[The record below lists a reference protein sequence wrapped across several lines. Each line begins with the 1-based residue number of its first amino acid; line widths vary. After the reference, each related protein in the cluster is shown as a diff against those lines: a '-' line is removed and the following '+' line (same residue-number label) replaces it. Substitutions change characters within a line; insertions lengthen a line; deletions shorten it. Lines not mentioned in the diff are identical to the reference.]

1 MSKPK
6 KKPATGPAAGRE
18 FEGQVA
24 WIIGAAGTLGRAI
37 AGAFADA
44 GAHVVLSSR
53 RGAALRQVAAE
64 LPRAAAG
71 RTEVV
76 TLDIASDAHVVRVAR
91 GIKRRRSR
99 IDVLVNCTAAPV
111 FGDFLTLS
119 DADWQ
124 TVLQAKLLGY
134 VRTMRAVIPYMVEQG
149 GGSIVNVSGRG
160 GRQPTPAHLPGCCAN
175 IAVNLLT
182 KGLAD
187 QYGASGV
194 RINAVA
200 PGPIESARHHEIAR
214 SNTALKS
221 AAGTRLPPLGRLG
234 FPADIADAVL
244 YLASSRSSFVTGVTL
259 QVDGG
264 GTAAI

>member
-6 KKPATGPAAGRE
+6 KKPAGGPVAGRE
-18 FEGQVA
+18 FEGKVT
-24 WIIGAAGTLGRAI
+24 WVIGAAGTLGRAI
-37 AGAFADA
+37 AIAFADA
-44 GAHVVLSSR
+44 GAQVVLSSR

-64 LPRAAAG
+64 LRPVAGGAA
-71 RTEVV
+71 EVATV
-76 TLDIASDAHVVRVAR
+76 DIARDASVVRAAR
-91 GIKRRRSR
+91 GIKRRLGR

-111 FGDFLTLS
+111 FGDFLALS

-124 TVLQAKLLGY
+124 TVLQAKLFGY

-175 IAVNLLT
+175 IAVNVLT

-187 QYGASGV
+187 QYGARGI

-200 PGPIESARHHEIAR
+200 PGPIESPRHHEIAR
-214 SNTALKS
+214 SNAALKS
-221 AAGTRLPPLGRLG
+221 AAGAKLPPVGRLG
-234 FPADIADAVL
+234 FPSDIADAVL
-244 YLASSRSSFVTGVTL
+244 YLASGRSSFVTGVTL